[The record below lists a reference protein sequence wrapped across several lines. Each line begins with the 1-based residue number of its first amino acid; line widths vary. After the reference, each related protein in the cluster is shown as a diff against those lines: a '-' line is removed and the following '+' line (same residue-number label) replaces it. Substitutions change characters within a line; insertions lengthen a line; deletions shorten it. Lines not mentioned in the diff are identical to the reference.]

1 MSARTSKLQP
11 PADGGD
17 KSHTRWIV
25 SLTAAAALLYR
36 RDILML
42 RLLVG
47 AIGSAVVCKILK
59 RLINKARP
67 ASSSLSD
74 PGMPSSHAQ
83 ALFFFSTYLS
93 WMARES
99 THPHT
104 HAHTLALRHTLTQCR
119 STELAPPNTTL
130 VPSALSLAA
139 LLLTARRVQRGH
151 HDVAQVLVGGL
162 LGIVNSTLWYHYSY
176 LILTASDSGTYL
188 AHRSTASSLVLIIT
202 RSS

>member
-99 THPHT
+99 THPT
-104 HAHTLALRHTLTQCR
+104 RALSRYGTLTQCR

-202 RSS
+202 QSS